1 MVVGTLVAVFLAA
14 AFGLLLQPV
23 GQVPGHAV
31 ARPAPARPAAGTGT
45 AELRIPDTAGAGVSD
60 PALMLDL
67 VAAMLDAGQSLLPAL
82 GVLADVVD
90 PHTAS
95 CLRRVQ
101 SALELGAP
109 WAVAWELAE
118 PGPGT
123 SQPELQGPPAAGN
136 PRRTRIGLR
145 GSAAAQLRDA
155 LTFMATTGAP
165 SAAVL
170 LAAAAQLRRR
180 RAREAERRAAALGV
194 RLVVP
199 LGLCALPAFIV
210 LTVVPLL
217 LSLLPAF
224 P

>member
-1 MVVGTLVAVFLAA
+1 MTGTLVAAFLAG
-14 AFGLLLQPV
+14 AFGFLLLPQQQ
-23 GQVPGHAV
+23 GPGHAV
-31 ARPAPARPAAGTGT
+31 ARPASRGAAGSPAPGD
-45 AELRIPDTAGAGVSD
+45 AVAGIAD

-90 PHTAS
+90 PHTAW

-123 SQPELQGPPAAGN
+123 VFVGSPGPVPARKLHRKG
-136 PRRTRIGLR
+136 TSLD
-145 GSAAAQLRDA
+145 GSSSAAQLREA

-170 LAAAAQLRRR
+170 LAAAAQLRRKR
-180 RAREAERRAAALGV
+180 SREAERRAAALGV

-199 LGLCALPAFIV
+199 LGLCGLPAFIV

-217 LSLLPAF
+217 LSLLPSI

>member
-1 MVVGTLVAVFLAA
+1 MPGVLVAVLLAG
-14 AFGLLLQPV
+14 AFGLLLWL
-23 GQVPGHAV
+23 PGRSTGPAGAA
-31 ARPAPARPAAGTGT
+31 ARPAQGFGRSDAPGQATLQSTG
-45 AELRIPDTAGAGVSD
+45 ISD

-90 PHTAS
+90 SGTAV

-101 SALELGAP
+101 AALALGAP
-109 WAVAWELAE
+109 WAAAWDLAE
-118 PGPGT
+118 PEPD
-123 SQPELQGPPAAGN
+123 PVPAAPDSSGSPSFRF
-136 PRRTRIGLR
+136 PRRGPVPPK
-145 GSAAAQLRDA
+145 APAAQLRAA
-155 LTFMATTGAP
+155 LTFVATTGAP

-170 LAAAAQLRRR
+170 LAEAAQLRRR

-199 LGLCALPAFIV
+199 LGLCALPAFLA

>member
-1 MVVGTLVAVFLAA
+1 MPGVLVAVLLAG
-14 AFGLLLQPV
+14 AFGLLLWL
-23 GQVPGHAV
+23 PG
-31 ARPAPARPAAGTGT
+31 RSTGPAGASAAGPAQGFGRPDAPGQANLQSTG
-45 AELRIPDTAGAGVSD
+45 ISD

-90 PHTAS
+90 SGTAV

-101 SALELGAP
+101 AALALGAS
-109 WAVAWELAE
+109 WAAAWDLAE
-118 PGPGT
+118 PDPV
-123 SQPELQGPPAAGN
+123 LAAPDSSGSPSFRF
-136 PRRTRIGLR
+136 PRRGPVPPKAP
-145 GSAAAQLRDA
+145 AAAQLRAA
-155 LTFMATTGAP
+155 LTFVATTGAP

-170 LAAAAQLRRR
+170 LAEAAQLRRR

-199 LGLCALPAFIV
+199 LGLCALPAFLA

>member
-1 MVVGTLVAVFLAA
+1 MAGILVALFLAA
-14 AFGLLLQPV
+14 AFGLLLRPLQP
-23 GQVPGHAV
+23 QMPGHSADDRAGRTASKV
-31 ARPAPARPAAGTGT
+31 PVPDGAATGI
-45 AELRIPDTAGAGVSD
+45 AD

-67 VAAMLDAGQSLLPAL
+67 VAAMLEAGQSLLPAL
-82 GVLADVVD
+82 GILADVVD

-101 SALELGAP
+101 SALEFGAP

-118 PGPGT
+118 PRLGADPPGRLPAGYPRPNRAGVKR
-123 SQPELQGPPAAGN
+123 SPAAE
-136 PRRTRIGLR
+136 
-145 GSAAAQLRDA
+145 LRDA
-155 LTFMATTGAP
+155 LTFVATTGAP

-170 LAAAAQLRRR
+170 LATAAQLRRR
-180 RAREAERRAAALGV
+180 RSREAERRAAALGV

-217 LSLLPAF
+217 LSLLPSF

>member
-1 MVVGTLVAVFLAA
+1 MPGVLVAVLLAG
-14 AFGLLLQPV
+14 AFALLLWL
-23 GQVPGHAV
+23 PGRSTGPAGASA
-31 ARPAPARPAAGTGT
+31 ARPAQGFGRPDAPGQATLQSTG
-45 AELRIPDTAGAGVSD
+45 ISD

-90 PHTAS
+90 SGTAV

-101 SALELGAP
+101 AALALGAP
-109 WAVAWELAE
+109 WAAAWDLAE
-118 PGPGT
+118 PDPV
-123 SQPELQGPPAAGN
+123 PAAPDSSGSPSFRF
-136 PRRTRIGLR
+136 PRRGPVPPKAPT
-145 GSAAAQLRDA
+145 AQLRAA
-155 LTFMATTGAP
+155 LTFVATTGAP

-170 LAAAAQLRRR
+170 LAEAAQLRRR

-199 LGLCALPAFIV
+199 LGLCALPAFLA

>member
-1 MVVGTLVAVFLAA
+1 MVGMLVAVFLAA
-14 AFGLLLQPV
+14 AFGLLLLPV
-23 GQVPGHAV
+23 QQAPGHAG
-31 ARPAPARPAAGTGT
+31 RGPAVVKGGSPISNSAAAGV
-45 AELRIPDTAGAGVSD
+45 AD

-90 PHTAS
+90 APTAS

-109 WAVAWELAE
+109 WAVAWELADPD
-118 PGPGT
+118 PGI
-123 SQPELQGPPAAGN
+123 GPPESHGPQAAAN
-136 PRRTRIGLR
+136 PRRNHTGLS
-145 GSAAAQLRDA
+145 GSAAGQLRDA
-155 LTFMATTGAP
+155 LTFVATTGAP

-170 LAAAAQLRRR
+170 LATAAQLRRR
-180 RAREAERRAAALGV
+180 RSREAERRAAALGV

-217 LSLLPAF
+217 LSLLPSF

>member
-1 MVVGTLVAVFLAA
+1 MAAFLAA
-14 AFGLLLQPV
+14 AFGLLHRPLKQQTFGRSGGRRAGGVRDYPV
-23 GQVPGHAV
+23 PAGQATGV
-31 ARPAPARPAAGTGT
+31 A
-45 AELRIPDTAGAGVSD
+45 D

-90 PHTAS
+90 PHTAL

-118 PGPGT
+118 PGPSSEST
-123 SQPELQGPPAAGN
+123 GPPAADSQ
-136 PRRTRIGLR
+136 RRSRAGLS

-155 LTFMATTGAP
+155 LTFVATTGAP

-217 LSLLPAF
+217 LSLLPSF
-224 P
+224 PGTP